1 MKTADTMNA
10 QTPDDG
16 VSATYGPTQ
25 FADLTT
31 EEFKAQYLNL
41 RLHPDAP
48 TAEEWTVSYTHNCIF
63 NKLFT
68 SYCISGCSSFCK
80 D

>member
-1 MKTADTMNA
+1 MKTVDAMNA
-10 QTPDDG
+10 QVPDDG

-31 EEFKAQYLNL
+31 DEFKAQYLNL

-48 TAEEWTVSYTHNCIF
+48 TAEEANVIHLCLVSSNLH
-63 NKLFT
+63 
-68 SYCISGCSSFCK
+68 
-80 D
+80 